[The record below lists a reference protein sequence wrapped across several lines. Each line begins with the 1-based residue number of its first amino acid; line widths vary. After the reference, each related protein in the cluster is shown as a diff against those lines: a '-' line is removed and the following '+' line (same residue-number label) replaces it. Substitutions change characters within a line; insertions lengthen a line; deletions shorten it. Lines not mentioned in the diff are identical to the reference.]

1 MLPIHD
7 IVYQTGLKK
16 EPTLTIY
23 KRYTPSVRIRR
34 KEIGQKDMSTNNMSG
49 ETGEAIL
56 VSDKIYLESRS
67 ITRDSVGLLIMIKK
81 SIYQ

>member
-1 MLPIHD
+1 
-7 IVYQTGLKK
+7 
-16 EPTLTIY
+16 
-23 KRYTPSVRIRR
+23 
-34 KEIGQKDMSTNNMSG
+34 MSTNNMSG

-81 SIYQ
+81 SMYQ